1 MKYTIPAQ
9 EVMCSGHKACQ
20 GCGAALAMRYALKAL
35 GPRTIMTFPACCW
48 SVIDGPFPYSAVG
61 VPLFHTAFE
70 TAAVVASGIRAGLDA
85 RGEKDVNVVAWA
97 GDGGT
102 FDIGI
107 QALSGTTER
116 NDNIIYVCYDN
127 EAYMNTGVQR
137 SSATPWGAVTTTTPP
152 RHFKKERKK
161 DMMAILAAHSIPY
174 TASASVAYPEDFIK
188 KLNYA
193 KSIEGTK
200 FLHIL
205 ATCPP
210 GWRSAPEIAVQLAK
224 LAVQTHAFPL
234 YEIHEGRYFKMSMNP
249 AKKPLTDYLKPQGRF
264 RHLTEEQVADM
275 DRMID
280 ERYSYLLEQAERSKP
295 YFDAK
300 KETK

>member
-1 MKYTIPAQ
+1 MKYTIPQQ
-9 EVMCSGHKACQ
+9 EIMCSGHKACQ

-35 GPRTIMTFPACCW
+35 GPRTMLSIPACCW
-48 SVIDGPFPYSAVG
+48 SVIDGPFPYSAAG

-85 RGEKDVNVVAWA
+85 RGVEDVNVVAWA

-107 QALSGTTER
+107 QALSGAAER
-116 NDNIIYVCYDN
+116 NDNIIYICYDN

-161 DMMAILAAHSIPY
+161 DIMAILAAHSIPY
-174 TASASVAYPEDFIK
+174 AATACMAYPEDLVR

-193 KSIEGTK
+193 KSITGTK
-200 FLHIL
+200 FIHIF
-205 ATCPP
+205 ASCPP
-210 GWRSAPEIAVQLAK
+210 GWRTAPELGVTLPK
-224 LAVQTHAFPL
+224 LAVQTHIFPL
-234 YEIHEGRYFKMSMNP
+234 YEIHQGRYYKMSMTP
-249 AKKPLTDYLKPQGRF
+249 KKKPLIDYLKPQGRF
-264 RHLTEEQVADM
+264 RHLTSEQVAEM
-275 DRMID
+275 EKMVD
-280 ERYSYLLEQAERSKP
+280 ERYAWLLEQAERSKP
-295 YFDAK
+295 WFEEK
-300 KETK
+300 KES